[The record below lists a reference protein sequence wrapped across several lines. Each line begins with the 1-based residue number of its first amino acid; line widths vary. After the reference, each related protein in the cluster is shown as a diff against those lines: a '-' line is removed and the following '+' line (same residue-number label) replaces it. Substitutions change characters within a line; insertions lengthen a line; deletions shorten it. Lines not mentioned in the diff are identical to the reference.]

1 MLRVDGSLQTNLE
14 CDKILRNTKQKKVF
28 GETLDNKLNFAT
40 HLLNIIKKVKKKFN
54 ALTRVQKYMNTDQM
68 KFIFSSFIK
77 SQFSYCLFISMFFT
91 KRSLR
96 RINNIHKWCLRFRQQ
111 NYIFEFERLLENAN
125 KKSVHQ
131 KCIEFLL
138 IESLSSEKMPITSET
153 FTHLNVK
160 TSKKKEV

>member
-1 MLRVDGSLQTNLE
+1 
-14 CDKILRNTKQKKVF
+14 
-28 GETLDNKLNFAT
+28 
-40 HLLNIIKKVKKKFN
+40 
-54 ALTRVQKYMNTDQM
+54 MNTDQM

-96 RINNIHKWCLRFRQQ
+96 RINNIHKWCLRLRQQ
-111 NYIFEFERLLENAN
+111 NYIYEFERLLENAN

-138 IESLSSEKMPITSET
+138 IESLSSEKMPITLET

-160 TSKKKEV
+160 TSKKKKFSLYSITYRASQLWKNVPKEIKNSALLLIFKKINQQKSPFHFLFVSLL